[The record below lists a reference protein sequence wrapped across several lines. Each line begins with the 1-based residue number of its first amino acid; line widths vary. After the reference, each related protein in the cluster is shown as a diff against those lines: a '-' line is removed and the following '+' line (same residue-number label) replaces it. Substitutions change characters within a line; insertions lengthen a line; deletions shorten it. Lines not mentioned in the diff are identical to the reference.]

1 MKKKT
6 ILSSKIILIIGYI
19 SYSLFIV
26 DFRFQKEE
34 FLIKRNYNQ
43 NITAFK
49 NAHKYFKN
57 LPAVRL
63 NFDKDN
69 QIDLQVQSNYL
80 FSNSDFKIND
90 SLDNDFPSLMIN
102 DSIGLFQLDYK
113 EFMVTDFKII
123 DSVLLIFT
131 NDSVYNL
138 REFWYLRYS
147 GNQNTDNAKRIF
159 DLVNIDSL
167 EIEQIKIELRKL
179 NCFGYE
185 KDGNS
190 IILNYRTN
198 KIMADAFSYLLQ
210 NQTNDSLKIPQVF
223 TREYGM
229 LDSTIYWFHY
239 ETNLLIDYFDYM
251 KLENR
256 EI

>member
-1 MKKKT
+1 M
-6 ILSSKIILIIGYI
+6 
-19 SYSLFIV
+19 
-26 DFRFQKEE
+26 
-34 FLIKRNYNQ
+34 
-43 NITAFK
+43 
-49 NAHKYFKN
+49 
-57 LPAVRL
+57 
-63 NFDKDN
+63 
-69 QIDLQVQSNYL
+69 
-80 FSNSDFKIND
+80 
-90 SLDNDFPSLMIN
+90 
-102 DSIGLFQLDYK
+102 
-113 EFMVTDFKII
+113 
-123 DSVLLIFT
+123 DSVLFIFT

-159 DLVNIDSL
+159 DLVNIDFM

-185 KDGNS
+185 KDGTS

-198 KIMADAFSYLLQ
+198 KTMTDAFSYLIL
-210 NQTNDSLKIPQVF
+210 NQTNDSLKTPPVF
-223 TREYGM
+223 TGKYGI

-239 ETNLLIDYFDYM
+239 ETNLLVDYFGYM